1 MRDHTAQ
8 RPVYLVNVAQGNRVA
23 DREAFVRSCALLRSE
38 EIPFKVL
45 ESRNYLPGDP
55 EVIVLSEEYV
65 DTAFALAL
73 ANNQSN
79 VTYLAFD
86 RVAYVQTSQEEDCAT
101 GGAILGE
108 FKAVGPE
115 YQGAR
120 YFDNNR
126 NQAYA
131 II

>member
-38 EIPFKVL
+38 DIPFKVL

-55 EVIVLSEEYV
+55 EIIVLSEEYA
-65 DTAFALAL
+65 DAAFGIASSY
-73 ANNQSN
+73 NQPS

-86 RVAYVQTSQEEDCAT
+86 RVAYVQTNQEEGAT
-101 GGAILGE
+101 GGAILGD